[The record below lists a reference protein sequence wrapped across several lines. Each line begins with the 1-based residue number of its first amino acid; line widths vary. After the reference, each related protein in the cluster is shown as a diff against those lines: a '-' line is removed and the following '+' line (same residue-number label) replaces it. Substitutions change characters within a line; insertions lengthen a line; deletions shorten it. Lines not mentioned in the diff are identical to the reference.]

1 MTYWLIG
8 RPSGPGYPWIDTVY
22 SALNLTVSIMIIQSI
37 YEDNHAAIDRL
48 RHMEAIT
55 ASIIWVKS
63 LYFLELFDEISPL
76 VKSIFKMFED
86 VFYFTLILILAM
98 FSFAFSYFL
107 LGLLLGRNQQPATI
121 RQVQKYS

>member
-1 MTYWLIG
+1 MTYWKTKWA
-8 RPSGPGYPWIDTVY
+8 WIDTVY

-55 ASIIWVKS
+55 AIIIWVKS

-107 LGLLLGRNQQPATI
+107 LGRNQLQYDKFKST
-121 RQVQKYS
+121 SD